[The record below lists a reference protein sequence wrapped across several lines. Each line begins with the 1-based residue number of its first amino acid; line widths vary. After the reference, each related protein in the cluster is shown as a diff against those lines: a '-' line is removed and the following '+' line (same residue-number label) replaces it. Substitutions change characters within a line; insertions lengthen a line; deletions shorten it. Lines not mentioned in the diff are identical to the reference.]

1 MSNFNEKKQFLKNL
15 INYRNY
21 ILAPLIIL
29 IAFILY
35 YKDFDL
41 VSSIFVVVMLGIT
54 ICLLQM
60 KIKKTID
67 EMK

>member
-21 ILAPLIIL
+21 TLAPLIIL
-29 IAFILY
+29 IALILY
-35 YKDFDL
+35 YEDFDL
-41 VSSIFVVVMLGIT
+41 VSSIFIVVMLGIT

>member
-35 YKDFDL
+35 YEDFDL